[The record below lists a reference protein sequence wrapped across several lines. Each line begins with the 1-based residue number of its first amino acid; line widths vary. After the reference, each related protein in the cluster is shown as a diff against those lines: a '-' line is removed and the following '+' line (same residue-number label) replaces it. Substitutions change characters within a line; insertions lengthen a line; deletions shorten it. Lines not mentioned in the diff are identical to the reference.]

1 MAKKKNG
8 KPKFDLPTIDK
19 ESLLI
24 NLGETD
30 VFSLDSKNEQKIWD
44 IDGVQ
49 WKKYCEKENEE
60 NNEYELNSEED

>member
-30 VFSLDSKNEQKIWD
+30 VFSLDSKNE
-44 IDGVQ
+44 
-49 WKKYCEKENEE
+49 
-60 NNEYELNSEED
+60 